1 MQICKTQLLPGWSCF
16 PVSRYFLLS
25 VCFLLIPQLIIF
37 LFSRRRHPP
46 TPPRPPIP
54 QIPARPPIPPSQDLR
69 FPCFR
74 SFFWLQIGV
83 VYLVAAVASCFELLP
98 RFEVLLA
105 LCFFCFESA
114 ANRFLLRQ
122 RRYRRHTTPPP
133 PGNRRGSCG
142 REGPPPPRCWTARA
156 GRRRQRCWAAR
167 AGRRRQPRQRRKRR
181 WRREVHRLPLH
192 DGDQDAAR
200 VSAGAPAGNAGGG
213 GGRGVRLVPSRLVSR
228 SVL

>member
-54 QIPARPPIPPSQDLR
+54 QIPARPPIPPSQDRR

-114 ANRFLLRQ
+114 ANRFLFRQ

-133 PGNRRGSCG
+133 PYDRRGSCG
-142 REGPPPPRCWTARA
+142 REEPPPPRCWAGTPATPATTTTATKTTLVATRSTASPSTTATKMLPAFLLALLLEMLA
-156 GRRRQRCWAAR
+156 G
-167 AGRRRQPRQRRKRR
+167 
-181 WRREVHRLPLH
+181 E
-192 DGDQDAAR
+192 
-200 VSAGAPAGNAGGG
+200 GGG
-213 GGRGVRLVPSRLVSR
+213 GFASFRLV
-228 SVL
+228 

>member
-25 VCFLLIPQLIIF
+25 VCFLLIPQLIMF
-37 LFSRRRHPP
+37 LFSRRRRPP

-54 QIPARPPIPPSQDLR
+54 QIPARPPIPPSQDRR

-74 SFFWLQIGV
+74 SVFGCRSGWFISWLQ
-83 VYLVAAVASCFELLP
+83 LLPASSCFP
-98 RFEVLLA
+98 VSRYFSRSVS
-105 LCFFCFESA
+105 FVYSA

-133 PGNRRGSCG
+133 PGNRRESCG

-167 AGRRRQPRQRRKRR
+167 AGRRRHSPMNL
-181 WRREVHRLPLH
+181 W
-192 DGDQDAAR
+192 
-200 VSAGAPAGNAGGG
+200 
-213 GGRGVRLVPSRLVSR
+213 
-228 SVL
+228 

>member
-54 QIPARPPIPPSQDLR
+54 QRPARPPIPPSQDRR

-133 PGNRRGSCG
+133 PGNRRGSWKQKRELRTRRTTTTTMLGGEG
-142 REGPPPPRCWTARA
+142 RTPATTTTATKTTLAARGPPLPPPRRRPRCCPRICWRSYW
-156 GRRRQRCWAAR
+156 QCWR
-167 AGRRRQPRQRRKRR
+167 
-181 WRREVHRLPLH
+181 
-192 DGDQDAAR
+192 
-200 VSAGAPAGNAGGG
+200 
-213 GGRGVRLVPSRLVSR
+213 GRGEGGSPR
-228 SVL
+228 SVSFSLA